1 MGPEIRSVVL
11 AVVLSAILAL
21 AGAYSVY
28 GITPPATKT
37 TTVTSVTTIT
47 RILPP
52 PVQPNVTEMPLL
64 AVLSFINPYK
74 LL

>member
-1 MGPEIRSVVL
+1 MGPEMRSVVL

-28 GITPPATKT
+28 GIIPPATTT

-52 PVQPNVTEMPLL
+52 PVQPNVTELPLL
-64 AVLSFINPYK
+64 AVSSFIKAYRG
-74 LL
+74 